1 MTELEGGRGRHVV
14 LVGCVSQKERIA
26 LPAKRLYRS
35 ALFQGRRSYAEAAAR
50 PWFIISA
57 RYGLVDPDQV
67 TEGVRDAGVPQLVGT

>member
-1 MTELEGGRGRHVV
+1 
-14 LVGCVSQKERIA
+14 VSQKERIA